1 MVKKLPFKMYKK
13 IYLFVPRLCVDII
26 INSKKGTVLAKRN
39 IGPCEGMWNIP
50 GGTVL
55 FGENLESAVKRIAK
69 EETGLKVKIKKQLG
83 IKEYSKKDAFG
94 QAVSIIYLT
103 DVLSGELNGNEYG
116 KDVRFFKEI
125 PKKTIKVQKEILKG
139 MLGMK

>member
-1 MVKKLPFKMYKK
+1 
-13 IYLFVPRLCVDII
+13 
-26 INSKKGTVLAKRN
+26 
-39 IGPCEGMWNIP
+39 MWNIP

-69 EETGLKVKIKKQLG
+69 EETGLNVRIKKQLG

-94 QAVSIIYLT
+94 QAISVIYLT
-103 DVLSGELNGNEYG
+103 DVLSGKLNGNEYG
-116 KDVRFFKEI
+116 KDVRFFKQI
-125 PKKTIKVQKEILKG
+125 PKKTIKVQKEILKN